1 MDLELLLVL
10 GALPACA
17 LAGYFWLRTRA
28 PGAAASLSARC
39 PRCAQKVRYP
49 ANRAGRASVCPQCR
63 RNWTL
68 PASPEAPLPSG
79 GTGVYRVRRRG
90 GPAPPPWESI

>member
-1 MDLELLLVL
+1 MDLELLVL
-10 GALPACA
+10 LGGLSACA
-17 LAGYFWLRTRA
+17 LAAYWWLRPRA

-49 ANRAGRASVCPQCR
+49 ASRAGRASVCPQCR

-68 PASPEAPLPSG
+68 PAAAEAPPPSG
-79 GTGVYRVRRRG
+79 GTEVYLVRRR
-90 GPAPPPWESI
+90 